1 MMKLDWIA
9 KTALLLAPV
18 YPAVLIFVSRP
29 HWVADAALALIDVT
43 VAVLAIV
50 ALAKGKHR
58 QSPLAIF
65 ALVFVEFGDG
75 FLNDLNTKPR
85 SYLTVLAGFAAASML
100 FGFIAS
106 LWREKRKRNGIGG
119 AAPQ

>member
-18 YPAVLIFVSRP
+18 YPAVLLFVSRP
-29 HWVADAALALIDVT
+29 HWAADAALALVYVT
-43 VAVLAIV
+43 LVVLAIV
-50 ALAKGKHR
+50 AFAQGKHR
-58 QSPLAIF
+58 QSPSAIF
-65 ALVFVEFGDG
+65 ALVFVEFLDG
-75 FLNDLNTKPR
+75 FLNDLNEMAW

-100 FGFIAS
+100 FAFVAS